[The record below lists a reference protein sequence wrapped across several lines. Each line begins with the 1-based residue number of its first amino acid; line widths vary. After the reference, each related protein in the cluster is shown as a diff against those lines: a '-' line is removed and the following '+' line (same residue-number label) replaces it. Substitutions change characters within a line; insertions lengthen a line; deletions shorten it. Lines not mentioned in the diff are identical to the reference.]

1 MRIKLSATFGV
12 VALLVVAACGGGSS
26 DTDDAAETP
35 KSGLYAD
42 HDALVAAAE
51 KEGKVKVLTSMTE
64 DAIPG
69 ITEAW
74 NKKYPNIELDISEQT
89 GDDDKRILLEIQAG
103 QSDVDNLHLSAE
115 SYNDYLPELE
125 QFDLIELI
133 KDGVLDI
140 PEEMVNPA
148 HPNTM
153 AAGSGIGAFSYNP
166 KLLSD
171 ADAPKNYD
179 DLLKPEFKDRKFL
192 IDIEPANLA
201 SLGPAWGDEKLK
213 EYANAVGKQEPIWA
227 RGDTV
232 SLTAMAAGEYQLH
245 AFSNYHSA
253 YRVSLK
259 APDGIKI
266 VLLEP
271 IPVRLTQIESIR
283 KDADHPAA
291 ALLFLEHTA
300 SQEVQDILDEFEPR
314 QSSIFAEGSELNTLT
329 AGKELSVVSWEE
341 FPKLEG
347 WESLIVKEWGF
358 PQAQVQEKD

>member
-1 MRIKLSATFGV
+1 MRIKLPATFGV

-26 DTDDAAETP
+26 DTDDTGDKAQ
-35 KSGLYAD
+35 SGTYAD
-42 HDALVAAAE
+42 HAALVAAAE
-51 KEGKVKVLTSMTE
+51 KEGSLKVLTSMTE

-69 ITEAW
+69 VKKAWEA
-74 NKKYPNIELDISEQT
+74 KYPNIELEINEQT

-115 SYNDYLPELE
+115 SYKDYLPHLE
-125 QFDLIELI
+125 KIDLLKLV

-140 PEEMVNPA
+140 PEEMINPA
-148 HPNTM
+148 EPNTM

-166 KLLSD
+166 KLLSE
-171 ADAPKNYD
+171 ADAPKTYD
-179 DLLKPEFKDRKFL
+179 DLLLPQFKNRKFL

-201 SLGPAWGDEKLK
+201 SLGAAWGEEKLR
-213 EYANAVGKQEPIWA
+213 EYAKAIAAQKPIWA

-232 SLTAMAAGEYQLH
+232 SLTAMAAGEYKLH
-245 AFSNYHSA
+245 SFSNYHSA
-253 YRVSLK
+253 FRVSLK
-259 APDGIKI
+259 SPDNIKI

-283 KDADHPAA
+283 KDAKHPAA

-314 QSSIFAEGSELNTLT
+314 QSSVFAEGSELNNLT
-329 AGKELSVVSWEE
+329 AGKELSVMSWDE
-341 FPKLEG
+341 FPKLEP
-347 WESLIVKEWGF
+347 WESMIVKEWGF
-358 PQAQVQEKD
+358 PSAQVKED

>member
-26 DTDDAAETP
+26 DTDDTADKA
-35 KSGLYAD
+35 KSGTYAD
-42 HDALVAAAE
+42 HDALVTAAE
-51 KEGKVKVLTSMTE
+51 KEGSVKVLTSMTE

-74 NKKYPNIELDISEQT
+74 KKKYPNIELEINEQT

-115 SYNDYLPELE
+115 SYADYLPELE
-125 QFDLIELI
+125 DFDLLALI

-148 HPNTM
+148 HKNTM

-171 ADAPKNYD
+171 ADAPKTYD
-179 DLLKPEFKDRKFL
+179 DLLLPKFKDRKFL

-201 SLGPAWGDEKLK
+201 SLGAAWGEDKLK
-213 EYANAVGKQEPIWA
+213 EYAKALAGQKPIWA

-232 SLTAMAAGEYQLH
+232 SLTAMAAGEYKLH
-245 AFSNYHSA
+245 SFSNYHSA
-253 YRVSLK
+253 FRVSLK
-259 APDGIKI
+259 SPDNIKI

-283 KDADHPAA
+283 KGAKHPAA

-314 QSSIFAEGSELNTLT
+314 QSSVYAEGSELNTLT
-329 AGKELSVVSWEE
+329 AGKELSVMSWEE
-341 FPKLEG
+341 FPKLDD
-347 WESLIVKEWGF
+347 WESMIVKEWGF
-358 PQAQVQEKD
+358 PQAQVMVD